1 VVYGVSLNEAISIEV
16 PLAPDGARRAREA
29 LQPFRSSLDEM
40 SYVDVRLL
48 VSELVVE
55 ALGAQRDPR
64 GMTVEL
70 QAEIR
75 GDRVHVE
82 VAEDG
87 VAYRL
92 PSRRPLPGDPGWALC
107 LVQALAKRW
116 GVRRS
121 PGRATVW
128 LEVPCSWAT

>member
-1 VVYGVSLNEAISIEV
+1 MYGGVVSEAISTDV
-16 PLAPDGARRAREA
+16 PLEPDGARQAREA
-29 LQPFRSSLDEM
+29 LQPLRSSMDET
-40 SYVDVRLL
+40 SYIDVRLL

-55 ALGAQRDPR
+55 ALGAQPDPR
-64 GMTVEL
+64 GMSVEL
-70 QAEIR
+70 QAEVR
-75 GDRVHVE
+75 GDRVYVE

-92 PSRRPLPGDPGWALC
+92 PSRRPRPGDPGWALC

-116 GVRRS
+116 GVQRR

-128 LEVPCSWAT
+128 LEVPCSSGH